1 MRTSWRI
8 LRLFGIDIKI
18 DSSWLLIFG
27 IVTWALASQY
37 FPAQYP
43 QWSLGLYWL
52 VGVITSLL
60 LFLSILAHELTHSLV
75 ARRKGETVRS
85 ITLFVFGGVAEIA
98 DEPDTP
104 MKEFVISLAG
114 PISSLAIALIFVVI
128 GLTLGGASEPIA
140 ASAKYLAYINLFLA
154 LFNLVPGFPLD
165 GGRVLRAIVWKV
177 TGNLKRATRIAS
189 TTGQIVAYLLII
201 LGILQ
206 ILMGFFFNGLWIALI
221 GWFIHNAATRGYQ
234 QVLLKEMLMG
244 VRVRD
249 LMNENFVGVHPDL
262 SVRELIENH
271 ILKEKERVFL
281 VIDDGQLNGIV
292 CLEDVKS
299 VLPEKRDMTSIR
311 EIMTPRDKLMA
322 VSPEDDGNAVLAKL
336 ASGKIH
342 QVPVMEGGKIRGIVC
357 RNDILDLLHLRSELG
372 I

>member
-8 LRLFGIDIKI
+8 LRLFDIDIKI
-18 DSSWLLIFG
+18 DSSWLLIAG
-27 IVTWALASQY
+27 IVTWALASRY
-37 FPAQYP
+37 FPEQYP
-43 QWSLGLYWL
+43 NWSFGQYWL
-52 VGVITSLL
+52 VGAITSLL
-60 LFLSILAHELTHSLV
+60 LFLSILAHELAHSLV

-104 MKEFVISLAG
+104 AKEFVISLAG
-114 PISSLAIALIFVVI
+114 PVSSLVIAFIFMVVERTI
-128 GLTLGGASEPIA
+128 GEASESFA

-154 LFNLVPGFPLD
+154 IFNLIPGFPLD
-165 GGRVLRAIVWKV
+165 GGRVLRAVIWKV

-189 TTGQIVAYLLII
+189 TTGQIFAYLLII
-201 LGILQ
+201 FGISQMLAG
-206 ILMGFFFNGLWIALI
+206 LFFNGLWIALI
-221 GWFIHNAATRGYQ
+221 GWFIHNAASRGYQ

-249 LMNENFVGVHPDL
+249 LMNENFVRIRPDL

-281 VIDDGQLNGIV
+281 VTDNGQLKGIV
-292 CLEDVKS
+292 CLEDIKS
-299 VLPEKRDMTSIR
+299 VPPENRETTSVR
-311 EIMTPRDKLMA
+311 EIMTERDRLMA

-336 ASGKIH
+336 SSGQVH
-342 QVPVMEGGKIRGIVC
+342 QVPVMEGEQLRGVVC
-357 RNDILDLLHLRSELG
+357 RNDILDFLHLRSELG